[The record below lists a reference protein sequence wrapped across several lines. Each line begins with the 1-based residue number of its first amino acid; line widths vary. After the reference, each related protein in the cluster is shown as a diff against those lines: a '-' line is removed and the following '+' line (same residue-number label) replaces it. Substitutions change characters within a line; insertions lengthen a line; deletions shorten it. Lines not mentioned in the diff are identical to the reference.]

1 MGDLSFIMELSSV
14 RFFYITPNPF
24 TYSETK
30 EDLATSAC
38 FHRAMTPSLDLS
50 SDENNYGFP
59 MIIIL
64 TYTKFPSVYYYKR
77 VCFMDIVN
85 IPFWSLNR
93 GAIGILTINKNVNVK
108 KIITVRYTFLR
119 QWSFSIEKKADFKLT
134 TIL

>member
-1 MGDLSFIMELSSV
+1 
-14 RFFYITPNPF
+14 
-24 TYSETK
+24 
-30 EDLATSAC
+30 
-38 FHRAMTPSLDLS
+38 MTPSLDLS

-59 MIIIL
+59 MIMIL

-77 VCFMDIVN
+77 VCFMNIVN

-108 KIITVRYTFLR
+108 KIITVKYTFLR
-119 QWSFSIEKKADFKLT
+119 QWSFSIEKKANFKLT